1 LGVVTVISRTATS
14 RSDAPGHRDDPGPA
28 RNARTHNLLLTEV
41 ARRVVVER
49 GFARQLLDIQVR

>member
-1 LGVVTVISRTATS
+1 MHQATGMILVQLG
-14 RSDAPGHRDDPGPA
+14 
-28 RNARTHNLLLTEV
+28 NARTHNLLLTEV

>member
-1 LGVVTVISRTATS
+1 MIIEQAKGVLAETGDLAMEVAFDRL
-14 RSDAPGHRDDPGPA
+14 R